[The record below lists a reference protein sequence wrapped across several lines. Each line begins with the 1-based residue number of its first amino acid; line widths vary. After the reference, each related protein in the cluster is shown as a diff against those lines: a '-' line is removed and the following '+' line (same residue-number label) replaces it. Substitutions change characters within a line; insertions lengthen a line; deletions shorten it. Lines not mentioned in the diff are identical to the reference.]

1 MKGEGGAKEGNG
13 VVMVEVDGCVP
24 HLDVGGVGGAG
35 EVGVDLLEVT
45 LGVPA
50 PGHGLQTP
58 A

>member
-1 MKGEGGAKEGNG
+1 
-13 VVMVEVDGCVP
+13 MVEVDGCVP